1 MKNMMNTMIPLTV
14 ANTLN
19 QTAKQRIEAKPS
31 QTLKQVVQEQKLS
44 PEGDFDVYDQM
55 GKVISNQSV
64 ANHRDNTVYVGV
76 AKVAGGAIGGIS
88 RQEFNQLKTIEF
100 PRIRHITK
108 YSSDAHVGALVL
120 TLPGVTSH
128 RDTSTVF
135 YTVLIDLR
143 SLPALPSAYVLSPK
157 SSEIQHSNIYRSQV
171 FAIAPNREL
180 SAICTGDSFR
190 DQWAAEWQHNPCNR
204 LMKFGVFIDHL
215 IHVLKHPNPDDYARE
230 V

>member
-1 MKNMMNTMIPLTV
+1 MMNTMIPLTV

-19 QTAKQRIEAKPS
+19 QTSKQRIEAKPN
-31 QTLKQVVQEQKLS
+31 QTLKQVVQAQKLS

-55 GKVISNQSV
+55 GKVISNQQA
-64 ANHRDNTVYVGV
+64 ANHRDSTVYVGV

-88 RQEFNQLKTIEF
+88 REEFKQLKAIEF
-100 PRIRHITK
+100 PRIRHINK
-108 YSSDAHVGALVL
+108 YSSDEHIGAFVL
-120 TLPGVTSH
+120 TLQGVKSH
-128 RDTSTVF
+128 RDMSMVY

-143 SLPALPSAYVLSPK
+143 SFPALPSAYVLSPK
-157 SSEIQHSNIYRSQV
+157 SSEIQHVNIYRSQV

-190 DQWAAEWQHNPCNR
+190 DQWVAEWQENPCGR
-204 LMKFGVFIDHL
+204 LMKFGIFLDHL

>member
-1 MKNMMNTMIPLTV
+1 MMNTMIPLTV

-19 QTAKQRIEAKPS
+19 QTAKQRIEAKPN
-31 QTLKQVVQEQKLS
+31 QTLKQVVQAQKLS

-55 GKVISNQSV
+55 GKVISNQQA
-64 ANHRDNTVYVGV
+64 ANHRDSTVYVGV

-88 RQEFNQLKTIEF
+88 PQEFKQLNAIDF
-100 PRIRHITK
+100 PRMRHITK
-108 YSSDAHVGALVL
+108 YSSGAHVGALVL
-120 TLPGVTSH
+120 PIPGVKSH
-128 RDTSTVF
+128 WDKSTIE

-143 SLPALPSAYVLSPK
+143 SFPALPSAYVLSPK
-157 SSEIQHSNIYRSQV
+157 SSEIQHSNIYRSRV

-190 DQWAAEWQHNPCNR
+190 DAWAAEWQDNPCGR

>member
-1 MKNMMNTMIPLTV
+1 MMNTMIPLTV

-19 QTAKQRIEAKPS
+19 QTSKQRIEAKPN
-31 QTLKQVVQEQKLS
+31 QTLKQVVQTQKLS

-64 ANHRDNTVYVGV
+64 ANHRDSTVYVGV

-88 RQEFNQLKTIEF
+88 PQEFKQLNAIDF
-100 PRIRHITK
+100 PRMRHITK
-108 YSSDAHVGALVL
+108 YSSGAHVGALVL
-120 TLPGVTSH
+120 PIPGVKSH
-128 RDTSTVF
+128 WDKSTIE

-143 SLPALPSAYVLSPK
+143 SFPALPSAYVLSPK
-157 SSEIQHSNIYRSQV
+157 SSEIQHSNIYRSRV

-190 DQWAAEWQHNPCNR
+190 DAWAAEWQDNPCGR

>member
-1 MKNMMNTMIPLTV
+1 MMNTMIPLTV

-19 QTAKQRIEAKPS
+19 QTSKQRIEAKPN
-31 QTLKQVVQEQKLS
+31 QTLKQVVQTQKLS

-55 GKVISNQSV
+55 GKVISNQQA
-64 ANHRDNTVYVGV
+64 ANHRDSTVYVGV

-88 RQEFNQLKTIEF
+88 PQEFKQLNAIDF
-100 PRIRHITK
+100 PRMRHITK
-108 YSSDAHVGALVL
+108 YSSGAHVGALVL
-120 TLPGVTSH
+120 PIPGVKSH
-128 RDTSTVF
+128 WDKSTIE

-143 SLPALPSAYVLSPK
+143 SFPALPSAYVLSPK
-157 SSEIQHSNIYRSQV
+157 SSEIQHSNIYRSRV

-190 DQWAAEWQHNPCNR
+190 DAWAAEWQDNPCGR